1 MAIGGITNE
10 CTASTQRV
18 VSDVDYSKA
27 RDNVAEAELLVQYTN
42 EELDLKHSQYQ
53 LQVKGG
59 VLSLK
64 QQRELVAHL
73 TSLVDRLTI
82 LSPVNRSVGKLIGLA
97 VLMKL
102 ACFIL
107 TYFLE
112 KTRHSQRFPTPKTTY
127 E

>member
-107 TYFLE
+107 AYFLE
-112 KTRHSQRFPTPKTTY
+112 KTRHSQRLPTPKTTY

>member
-82 LSPVNRSVGKLIGLA
+82 LSPVNGSVGKLIGLA
-97 VLMKL
+97 VLMNL

-112 KTRHSQRFPTPKTTY
+112 QTRHSQRLPTPKTTY

>member
-112 KTRHSQRFPTPKTTY
+112 KTRHSQRSPTPKITY